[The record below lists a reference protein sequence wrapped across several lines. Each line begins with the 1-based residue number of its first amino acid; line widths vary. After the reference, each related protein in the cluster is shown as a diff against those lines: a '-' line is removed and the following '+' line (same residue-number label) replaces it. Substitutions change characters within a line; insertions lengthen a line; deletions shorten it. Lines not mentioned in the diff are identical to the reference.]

1 MYVLIF
7 FTKVAKN
14 LAADTITNVKTKIL
28 YTFGTVL
35 YKVFIL
41 IRQYIHSTITDMK
54 KL

>member
-7 FTKVAKN
+7 FLKVAKN

-28 YTFGTVL
+28 YTFGMVL
-35 YKVFIL
+35 DKVFIF
-41 IRQYIHSTITDMK
+41 IRQNIHSTIIDMK